1 MILKTSEIMAASEC
15 AEKYPAGKGMWF
27 LSNREET
34 LFNIAKAAECLREHP
49 EDVKYG

>member
-1 MILKTSEIMAASEC
+1 MTLETNEIMAAAEC
-15 AEKYPAGKGMWF
+15 AEKYPEGKGMWF

-34 LFNIAKAAECLREHP
+34 FGDRAKAVEWLREHP